1 MARKRKHQ
9 QAPAAKKEDEA
20 FRPFS
25 GINLKEKVSSIA
37 SSPSGES
44 RKVVRRN
51 HEPVV
56 GGYQKDADFGDI
68 LAAFEAGED
77 IASVSKGDNV
87 KSRVEDT
94 RSFADIFAE
103 WEESQGIAPR
113 KSKPKKVEI
122 KKSAPYKQ
130 TKDFGS
136 ILSQFEGRPQRPA
149 PAKPAPQPKKPS
161 SGKSMARSSVS
172 SSGKSFGDLLAQYEG
187 RPLPKKPEV
196 KATAQP
202 PVQPRQV
209 QTGGGHEDKHAAM
222 RQQLTEDGVKW
233 AGNGIHVMMTDVAHR
248 ELKLGQKEER
258 PVSDPAPS
266 SGVKASGKSFGE
278 LLEQFYQAKSPQPS
292 DGNPAKSGSEQV
304 PALEQ
309 KGETEDSKP
318 SPFANLYK
326 SWSDGHDEGIAIEQ
340 SKADKHESNRSSFTI
355 GQLRA
360 MLPLVTKDMHG
371 MTAEEAEAG
380 TLRFLADSWEHGV
393 PKICI
398 ITGKGIHSQDGIP
411 VVKEMVESVLHGSPY
426 VREYASPKA
435 RYGGSGALWI
445 ILKEKA

>member
-9 QAPAAKKEDEA
+9 QASAAVKKEDEA

-25 GINLKEKVSSIA
+25 GINLKEKVSGI
-37 SSPSGES
+37 SSHQPAH
-44 RKVVRRN
+44 KPQKPVRRN
-51 HEPVV
+51 HEPIV

-77 IASVSKGDNV
+77 VASVSKGDDV

-130 TKDFGS
+130 TRDFGS
-136 ILSQFEGRPQRPA
+136 LLSQFEGRPQRSA
-149 PAKPAPQPKKPS
+149 PSKPAPNPKRPS
-161 SGKSMARSSVS
+161 SGKPMARSSVS

-196 KATAQP
+196 KIAAPPEQP
-202 PVQPRQV
+202 KKTDAEV
-209 QTGGGHEDKHAAM
+209 DKHAAM
-222 RQQLTEDGVKW
+222 RRQLTEDGVKW

-340 SKADKHESNRSSFTI
+340 SKADKLESNRSSWTI

-445 ILKEKA
+445 ILKEKD

>member
-77 IASVSKGDNV
+77 IASVSKGDDV

-161 SGKSMARSSVS
+161 SGKPMEKSSIA

-209 QTGGGHEDKHAAM
+209 QTWGGHEDKHAAM

-233 AGNGIHVMMTDVAHR
+233 AGNGIHVMMTDVAHQ
-248 ELKLGQKEER
+248 ELSLAQKDER
-258 PVSDPAPS
+258 PVSDPVSSIPS

-278 LLEQFYQAKSPQPS
+278 LLEQFYQAKDPQPS
-292 DGNPAKSGSEQV
+292 EKGGNEQV
-304 PALEQ
+304 PEKKAA
-309 KGETEDSKP
+309 EDSKP

-326 SWSDGHDEGIAIEQ
+326 NWSDGHDERGAIEQ

>member
-9 QAPAAKKEDEA
+9 QTSAVKKEDEA

-25 GINLKEKVSSIA
+25 GINLKEKVTSI
-37 SSPSGES
+37 SVSPAGKS

-51 HEPVV
+51 QEPVV

-77 IASVSKGDNV
+77 VASVSKGDDV
-87 KSRVEDT
+87 RSRVEDT

-103 WEESQGIAPR
+103 WEESQGIAPK

-136 ILSQFEGRPQRPA
+136 ILSQFEGRPQRSA
-149 PAKPAPQPKKPS
+149 PAKSTPQSKKPS
-161 SGKSMARSSVS
+161 LGKPMEKSSVS

-187 RPLPKKPEV
+187 RSLPKKPEV
-196 KATAQP
+196 KVVAPP
-202 PVQPRQV
+202 PVPEKPIQAQA
-209 QTGGGHEDKHAAM
+209 EDKHAAM
-222 RQQLTEDGVKW
+222 RRQLTENGVKW
-233 AGNGIHVMMTDVAHR
+233 AGNGIHVMMTDVAHQ
-248 ELKLGQKEER
+248 ELPPGQKDAL
-258 PVSDPAPS
+258 PVSDSVHSSPS

-278 LLEQFYQAKSPQPS
+278 LLEQFYQAKSTQPS
-292 DGNPAKSGSEQV
+292 EKGGAEQV
-304 PALEQ
+304 PE
-309 KGETEDSKP
+309 KKTTEDFQP

-326 SWSDGHDEGIAIEQ
+326 SWSDGHDERDAIEQ
-340 SKADKHESNRSSFTI
+340 SKVDKRESNRSSFTI

-371 MTAEEAEAG
+371 MTAEEAEAA

-393 PKICI
+393 LKICI

-411 VVKEMVESVLHGSPY
+411 VVKEMVESVLHGSPC

-445 ILKEKA
+445 ILKEKD